1 MPSSLDQRR
10 TDGALP
16 AIISVRTTGPLVAS
30 AVLGLALVAPRE
42 THAAG
47 LALLAWSTVLLT
59 QQCGPVLREASKR
72 VTGWWREFLFNLPF
86 ALFFVP
92 ALVWALVTRPGFG
105 GPAAGLAAGV
115 AFGLAMQVTEWKQ
128 WRLGFD
134 RDLLELL
141 PPVGPVQVLVQTWM
155 LAGSAI
161 FQELF
166 YRGVLP
172 KVLPGWPTVVI
183 VAAST
188 LAFVMEHAC
197 NRWATRTH
205 SRRYY
210 LRLAVLSVGLGFLAA
225 EVSLAAAVAA
235 HLAFNAVPWANL
247 FMRWRANP
255 ARAAT
260 QPSPAAS
267 AQ

>member
-10 TDGALP
+10 TDGPLP
-16 AIISVRTTGPLVAS
+16 AIISVRTTGPLLVS
-30 AVLGLALVAPRE
+30 ALLGLALVAPRE
-42 THAAG
+42 THTAG
-47 LALLAWSTVLLT
+47 LALLAWSTVLLA
-59 QQCGPVLREASKR
+59 QQCGPLLREASKR
-72 VTGWWREFLFNLPF
+72 VTGWRRETLFNLPF

-92 ALVWALVTRPGFG
+92 MLAWALVTRPGFG
-105 GPAAGLAAGV
+105 GPAAGLAVGA
-115 AFGLAMQVTEWKQ
+115 AFGFAMQATEWKQ

-141 PPVGPVQVLVQTWM
+141 PPVASLQVLVQTWM
-155 LAGSAI
+155 LAGSAV

-166 YRGVLP
+166 YRGALP
-172 KVLPGWPTVVI
+172 ALLSGWPAVVI

-188 LAFVMEHAC
+188 VAFVGEHVC
-197 NRWATRTH
+197 NRWAARTH
-205 SRRYY
+205 GRRYY
-210 LRLAVLSVGLGFLAA
+210 LRLAVLSVGLGLLAA

-235 HLAFNAVPWANL
+235 HLAFNAVPWASL
-247 FMRWRANP
+247 LMRWRVNP

-267 AQ
+267 A